1 MRGNPRIFHRG
12 KLLLFKSDQFKN
24 PSVLK
29 KPDMRYRASPSRP
42 LSLLGLFLSVL
53 LLAALY
59 YFKTPTLAADFSGI
73 YVVLLVAAIPAVAL
87 SGRLAVLAGYVAL
100 AAVFAAVVFFTSAPI
115 LHANAYYK
123 MLGAET
129 PANFNDA
136 LPPIDIEQAP
146 LVSQDMA
153 LQAMQKRLSEI
164 ASLGSQVAVGTPVKQ
179 LVKDKLVWVAFLE
192 HSGFFKWFA
201 DGATPGYLTV
211 SAHDPAD
218 VQLVMQLGGTPL
230 KLRYLQSAYFD
241 HQVERHAYLSG
252 QWTVGLTDF
261 EPEIDDNGV
270 PYYVGTIYEHQVGF
284 SGSESTGIVT
294 VNAVTGD
301 VVRYKLGAEPG
312 WVDRIQAEEFI
323 LEQMKDRGEYIHG
336 YINLNNDGRLRVD
349 GELDLVYGSAQRPY
363 WVGGMTSK
371 GQNNGLSGFYFVDSR
386 TKAVRW
392 FKVPSVSQDTA
403 AHAVEN
409 VNPEKQYRAT
419 NPLPFLVGGAPTYVM
434 ALRDSQGVSRAF
446 GMVDMRNN
454 QIIGVADTLGATL
467 RSYQSRR
474 SANRVG
480 ADIGTESREVV
491 LKGTVVRIASEFRN
505 NQTMYYVT
513 LATDDKTLGTIFTGS
528 SDLSEELVLT
538 KPGDKVEL
546 TYSDSDTRVVGM
558 SRFHNTDIPGR

>member
-1 MRGNPRIFHRG
+1 MRYSASPLRPAPIAGLIVSI
-12 KLLLFKSDQFKN
+12 LLL
-24 PSVLK
+24 
-29 KPDMRYRASPSRP
+29 
-42 LSLLGLFLSVL
+42 L
-53 LLAALY
+53 LLLY
-59 YFKTPTLAADFSGI
+59 SQTPTLALDFGGI
-73 YVVLLVAAIPAVAL
+73 YVVLLIAALPAVLL
-87 SGRLAVLAGYVAL
+87 SGRKIVMAAYVAGAVLFG
-100 AAVFAAVVFFTSAPI
+100 AAVFLSSAPI
-115 LHANAYYK
+115 LHAKAYYN
-123 MLGAET
+123 MLGTET
-129 PANFNDA
+129 PANFHDT

-179 LVKDKLVWVAFLE
+179 LVRGKLVWVAFLE

-201 DGATPGYLTV
+201 DGATPGYLVV

-218 VQLVMQLGGTPL
+218 VQLVMQLDGKPL
-230 KLRYLQSAYFD
+230 KLRYLQSAYFGD
-241 HQVERHAYLSG
+241 AVERHAYLSG
-252 QWTVGLTDF
+252 HSTIGLTDF
-261 EPEIDDNGV
+261 EPELDDNGV
-270 PYYVGTIYEHQVGF
+270 PYYVGTVYAHKVGF

-294 VNAVTGD
+294 VNAVSGE
-301 VVRYKLGAEPG
+301 VVRYPLGTEPA

-323 LEQMKDRGEYIHG
+323 LEQMRDRGEYIHG
-336 YINLNNDGRLRVD
+336 FINLNNDGRLRVE
-349 GELDLVYGSAQRPY
+349 GVLDLVYGSDQRPY

-392 FKVPSVSQDTA
+392 FKVPSVSQATA

-409 VNPEKQYRAT
+409 VNPEKHYRST

-434 ALRDSQGVSRAF
+434 ALRDTQGVSRAF

-454 QIIGVADTLGATL
+454 QVIGVADTLSATL

-474 SANRVG
+474 STNRVA
-480 ADIGTESREVV
+480 ADIGTEAREVA

-505 NQTMYYVT
+505 NQTMYYIT
-513 LATDDKTLGTIFTGS
+513 LDQSAGTIFTGS

-538 KPGDKVEL
+538 RPGDKVEL
-546 TYSDSDTRVVGM
+546 SYADSNTRVVGM
-558 SRFHNTDIPGR
+558 SKFHNTDIPAR